1 MGRRRT
7 TVRPDHHSSCT
18 ALWCHNNGRNS
29 KAKFFSFPVDDRYD
43 AWLAYVH
50 RRDLEH
56 KSKEKIRTSHRI
68 CEEHFKDE
76 DFADPG
82 KTKLVWSAVPSAAVP
97 PRLLRL
103 LPCIK
108 ATGKTSC
115 SCEPA
120 RKPSLNRKPKLA
132 KSEASALEPV
142 VGVRNPGR
150 SSGITARSPE
160 PDLNEDTEVSIPELE
175 VGFDSRIPKPLEVLL
190 DADQLCHLGEACM
203 PEVDDEE
210 GDEDDGCL
218 YSDGAGSLAGSI
230 GDDSDDDALTKT
242 TGVQTDEGDAGVST
256 FSTFVCLVTKD
267 GAATQV
273 AHNPERPSP
282 TQTPESSA
290 KSSKKWTISY
300 LVY

>member
-1 MGRRRT
+1 MGPRRN

-29 KAKFFSFPVDDRYD
+29 TAQFFSFPADDRYD
-43 AWLAYVH
+43 AWLTYVH
-50 RRDLEH
+50 RQDLEH
-56 KSKEKIRTSHRI
+56 KSKERIRNSHRI
-68 CEEHFKDE
+68 CGEHFKDE

-97 PRLLRL
+97 PKLLRL
-103 LPCIK
+103 LPCIR
-108 ATGKTSC
+108 ATGEKSC
-115 SCEPA
+115 RCKPA
-120 RKPSLNRKPKLA
+120 RKPNLNQKPKLI
-132 KSEASALEPV
+132 KPKASALKTV
-142 VGVRNPGR
+142 VGVRDLGR
-150 SSGITARSPE
+150 SSDITATSPQ

-175 VGFDSRIPKPLEVLL
+175 VGFDTQIPKPLEVLL
-190 DADQLCHLGEACM
+190 DTDQLCHLGEVCM
-203 PEVDDEE
+203 PEVDDE
-210 GDEDDGCL
+210 GRDEEDGCL

-230 GDDSDDDALTKT
+230 GYDSDDDALTKT
-242 TGVQTDEGDAGVST
+242 TSVQTDEGDAGVST
-256 FSTFVCLVTKD
+256 YSTFVCLLNKD

-282 TQTPESSA
+282 TDIPDSSA